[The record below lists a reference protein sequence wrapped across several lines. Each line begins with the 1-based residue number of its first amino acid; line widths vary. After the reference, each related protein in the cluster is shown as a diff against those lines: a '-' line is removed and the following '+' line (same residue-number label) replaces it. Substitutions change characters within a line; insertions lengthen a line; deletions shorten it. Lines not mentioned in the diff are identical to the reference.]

1 MAADRQKEE
10 ARRNITKAWHVHAP
24 GPFGPSAIGG
34 EETTPTKLMGGRAMT
49 IGAGLFLIAV
59 GAILRFGI
67 STVSTH
73 GIAVHTIGDI
83 LMAVGVLGVLLWLVV
98 WAPWARSRRTAYRR
112 EVPPDEE
119 VVTRRRYPADRSYE
133 DEYPR

>member
-1 MAADRQKEE
+1 
-10 ARRNITKAWHVHAP
+10 
-24 GPFGPSAIGG
+24 
-34 EETTPTKLMGGRAMT
+34 MT

-83 LMAVGVLGVLLWLVV
+83 LMLVGILGVLLWLVV
-98 WAPWARSRRTAYRR
+98 WAPWARSRRAAARR
-112 EVPPDEE
+112 PVPPDEE
-119 VVTRRRYPADRSYE
+119 VVTTRRYAPGGPYE
-133 DEYPR
+133 DDYRP